1 MDPQS
6 QDPNAQTPPTPLQGD
21 APAPVQQPTAF
32 GAPAPVAPE
41 APSQPSFNPSASAP
55 AVDATT
61 PSPTPLASTPDVSA
75 QTPNPFGQPAQD
87 TNGVTPSA
95 DPATPVF
102 AAAPAPTPPPS
113 SKGKKIALIAGI
125 AGGAVL
131 LIIAAVIAYILL
143 MTVSKQDYQAAAQQ
157 YNATSAAST
166 SLTTKASLLS
176 LGLSSSSEEEF
187 TADAKELEE
196 AIATLEEENAA
207 LGELKAVRV
216 GEGKEVYAT
225 FNTKLTEYVAYAKDL
240 VASVKTLRPALVK
253 CNEIGDATA
262 TAARVTALNA
272 CATALNAV
280 GEMPNAEFKTYV
292 DAIKKEYT
300 TYAATYESISKLT
313 SPFGSQSAQYKTLR
327 DTMYDTQD
335 NILAASKSFSEAIE
349 KRDDEVSVKE
359 SATALG
365 EFLTEQQQ

>member
-6 QDPNAQTPPTPLQGD
+6 QDPNAQTPPNPLQGNV
-21 APAPVQQPTAF
+21 PVPEQQPAAF
-32 GAPAPVAPE
+32 GAPEPVAPQ
-41 APSQPSFNPSASAP
+41 APAQPSFDTSASAP
-55 AVDATT
+55 SVE
-61 PSPTPLASTPDVSA
+61 SPVASTTPLAGTPDA
-75 QTPNPFGQPAQD
+75 PTPAPSPFGQAAPDAQAATTD
-87 TNGVTPSA
+87 PSA
-95 DPATPVF
+95 PVF
-102 AAAPAPTPPPS
+102 AAAPPPTPPSS
-113 SKGKKIALIAGI
+113 SKAKKIALIAGI
-125 AGGAVL
+125 AGGVVL
-131 LIIAAVIAYILL
+131 LIVAAVIAYVLL

-253 CNEIGDATA
+253 CNEVGDATA
-262 TAARVTALNA
+262 TAARVSALNA
-272 CATALNAV
+272 CAAALNGV

-292 DAIKKEYT
+292 DTIKTEYT